1 MARSS
6 TQDRQRVDGHL
17 KSSAAT
23 GPVFTIC
30 IPCTIYQFDI
40 SMQHIARSSTDTG
53 ASVPGGVPTARA
65 ALHRDGEPFDR
76 PVQAV
81 PWPGELATRRD
92 RGRAD
97 LPDRGTRLSLIHISE
112 PTRPY

>member
-30 IPCTIYQFDI
+30 MPCTIYQFDI

-97 LPDRGTRLSLIHISE
+97 PVSYTHLTLPTKR
-112 PTRPY
+112 